1 MKTLTYAIIFILCM
15 NMATWM
21 LSNIDVPWGVGFNTS
36 ITPEEV
42 IERYNL
48 NQTASGWTG
57 EEGEVFFG
65 YIYTGIRLLM
75 NSVITIFVGFP
86 YMLQSMGAP
95 YWIWAP
101 LYAIW
106 CFLGILWFIELI
118 TGREIMG

>member
-1 MKTLTYAIIFILCM
+1 M

-21 LSNIDVPWGVGFNTS
+21 LSSIDVPWGVGFNTS

-75 NSVITIFVGFP
+75 NKTWTQKDSLSSEGTEQGESYRISLTHMIYVSNPVKSVARK
-86 YMLQSMGAP
+86 Q
-95 YWIWAP
+95 
-101 LYAIW
+101 
-106 CFLGILWFIELI
+106 
-118 TGREIMG
+118 